1 MSDLTKNN
9 LNENVNLIR
18 KKEIKSEE
26 LTLAYVENIKKGKKL
41 NSFIS
46 ECCDSAINN
55 ARNFDKKQNYSYA
68 IYNYNKK

>member
-1 MSDLTKNN
+1 MTDLTKNS
-9 LNENVNLIR
+9 LSKNVSLIK

-55 ARNFDKKQNYSYA
+55 ARNFDKKQN
-68 IYNYNKK
+68 